1 MEFYY
6 DTIKVYND
14 EIKRLVSSVTGRF
27 ISSVL
32 AGIIGSIILML
43 FCSLLVAEN
52 NMLSFV
58 PWILAFNTATYGYS
72 FLIKCE
78 KRQSCKMIY
87 AVCIGLLIVVLACLF
102 FNYFFWHTGTTITA
116 YRGVVFLAIG
126 FIASGC
132 GGWLAVKN
140 HDYHK
145 EV

>member
-6 DTIKVYND
+6 DTIKLYN
-14 EIKRLVSSVTGRF
+14 EELKRLASSVTGRF

-32 AGIIGSIILML
+32 AGVIGSIILIL

-52 NMLSFV
+52 NLLSFI

-78 KRQSCKMIY
+78 KRQSSKMIY
-87 AVCIGLLIVVLACLF
+87 AVCVGLLIVVPVCLF
-102 FNYFFWHTGTTITA
+102 FNYFFGHNGTITA
-116 YRGVVFLAIG
+116 YRGAVFMAIG

-140 HDYHK
+140 HDLR
-145 EV
+145 